1 MNDMMQ
7 NSEGLDSL
15 ASLHGLTLDNLTGFD
30 KMVEKA
36 EPEFR
41 ETAQAFQA
49 LHSRHAAALAQMLA
63 RFGRDPEQD
72 GSLMGT
78 MNRVVVSMRSMVDE
92 IDQDTMKNIRT
103 GEQFVLDAFD
113 KAISSDLSADVVEQL
128 VTRKAELTA
137 LLAAKS

>member
-1 MNDMMQ
+1 MNDHIQ
-7 NSEGLDSL
+7 KPDGLDSL
-15 ASLHGLTLDNLTGFD
+15 AALHGLTLDNLTGFD

-41 ETAQAFQA
+41 ETTQAFQA
-49 LHSRHAAALAQMLA
+49 LHSRHAVALAQMLA
-63 RFGRDPEQD
+63 RFGRDPDKD

-113 KAISSDLSADVVEQL
+113 KAIDSGLSADVVEQL
-128 VTRKAELTA
+128 VVRKAELTA